1 MDQGTDFNKA
11 LRLLQTTFGMI
22 DISGRIFYLNN
33 DNVAEVLTGN
43 GNPQTTRLK
52 FYQHK
57 DIKIQQERM
66 LEASDLALHPS
77 DFKELQTTWLR
88 SPATKH
94 YRGTDFHP
102 TLSDPE
108 ILNIWRGPIKGAEG
122 NCDFLN
128 QFLLSVICDGSEEK
142 YDYLVKLLAHAV
154 QKPEEKPGVMTV
166 LCGNQG
172 TGKGSFF
179 KLLRSIWPYTTLL
192 VQDVREVVGTY
203 TGGLEGAFIVTMDE
217 AVFNKDKK
225 SANHLK
231 TKISEDTM
239 RIEEKY
245 QPSRTVSSF
254 HRFFAATNEHH
265 WAPTDS
271 GDRRMFVLQVSDK
284 YKQDTKCFATFNQ
297 VLNDGVTVPA
307 FVHKLA
313 NIDLSGFQVR
323 HRPKTSEHARQ
334 VLESLPEFTKF
345 MIDVLAKKNFSFSG
359 TSLSDDWT
367 GPMFIPTKD
376 IKQEFIEYHPNSTRH
391 GGITD
396 KQIMSD
402 LRRLIPSIRS
412 KRADSGVGEEG
423 QRIQARGVY
432 LPDSEVARTEI
443 LQSLEIDE
451 WIIDWE
457 EPELIRTG
465 LIQYNGTSV
474 TSGTEPN
481 RAASGHVPWDG
492 VAHTY

>member
-1 MDQGTDFNKA
+1 
-11 LRLLQTTFGMI
+11 
-22 DISGRIFYLNN
+22 
-33 DNVAEVLTGN
+33 
-43 GNPQTTRLK
+43 
-52 FYQHK
+52 
-57 DIKIQQERM
+57 
-66 LEASDLALHPS
+66 
-77 DFKELQTTWLR
+77 
-88 SPATKH
+88 
-94 YRGTDFHP
+94 
-102 TLSDPE
+102 
-108 ILNIWRGPIKGAEG
+108 
-122 NCDFLN
+122 
-128 QFLLSVICDGSEEK
+128 
-142 YDYLVKLLAHAV
+142 
-154 QKPEEKPGVMTV
+154 
-166 LCGNQG
+166 
-172 TGKGSFF
+172 
-179 KLLRSIWPYTTLL
+179 
-192 VQDVREVVGTY
+192 
-203 TGGLEGAFIVTMDE
+203 MDE
-217 AVFNKDKK
+217 VVFNKDKK

-254 HRFFAATNEHH
+254 HRFFAATNEPH
-265 WAPTDS
+265 WAQTES

-284 YKQDTKCFATFNQ
+284 HKQDTTFFATFNQ

-345 MIDVLAKKNFSFSG
+345 VIDVLAKKNFSFSG

-396 KQIMSD
+396 KQIVSD

-423 QRIQARGVY
+423 RRIQARGVY

-443 LQSLEIDE
+443 LQSL
-451 WIIDWE
+451 
-457 EPELIRTG
+457 
-465 LIQYNGTSV
+465 
-474 TSGTEPN
+474 
-481 RAASGHVPWDG
+481 
-492 VAHTY
+492 